1 MTEMVHDTIEV
12 EAPLREVYDQWTQ
25 FEEFP
30 RFMDGVEEVRQLDDR
45 LCHWRT
51 KIAGATRE
59 FDTEIVDQLPDQRIA
74 WRTVGGDVKQKGVVT
89 FERVDDAHTRV
100 SLSMEVEA
108 SGIAERAAK
117 AMGVVEN
124 RIEGDLHRFKHF
136 IEERDR
142 ATGGWRGRLRPA
154 DSAGNTTSAD
164 AAVPDDD
171 IPPPPG
177 RSPLPS
183 DATTRPDA
191 PPPPP
196 AGPPYP
202 GPV

>member
-1 MTEMVHDTIEV
+1 MVHDTIEV

-51 KIAGATRE
+51 KVAGATRE

-74 WRTVGGDVKQKGVVT
+74 WRTVGGDVRQKGVVT
-89 FERVDDAHTRV
+89 FEKVDETRTRV
-100 SLSMEVEA
+100 QLAMEVEA
-108 SGIAERAAK
+108 SGIADRAAK

-124 RIEGDLHRFKHF
+124 RIEGDLQRFKQF
-136 IEERDR
+136 MEERGR

-154 DSAGNTTSAD
+154 DSAGGT
-164 AAVPDDD
+164 
-171 IPPPPG
+171 
-177 RSPLPS
+177 
-183 DATTRPDA
+183 A
-191 PPPPP
+191 PPSP
-196 AGPPYP
+196 ATPSHDVPSHDVPPYP
-202 GPV
+202 GPA